1 MGKSHSDKLK
11 SLLDAKYITQTALA
25 EIMNVSSATMHHR
38 INNVGKFKL
47 DELYALAN
55 ALNMN
60 IVDLIKYLEK

>member
-11 SLLDAKYITQTALA
+11 SLLDAKYITQTTLA
-25 EIMNVSSATMHHR
+25 EIMNISSATMHAR
-38 INNVGKFKL
+38 INDIGKFKL

-60 IVDLIKYLEK
+60 IVDLIKYREK

>member
-1 MGKSHSDKLK
+1 MGTTHSDKIK
-11 SLLDAKYITQTALA
+11 SLLDKKYITQSALA
-25 EIMNVSSATMHHR
+25 EIMNMSSATMHAR